1 MRLPP
6 IVRVPHEDPRLHAA
20 VSSLGFTVAPE
31 GLVSLGDDMG
41 DALCWVAVAPDAEAG
56 LQAVARGAV
65 AVVLWPREEAKLGE
79 ALERGFAEASRRAEE
94 IAYRQ
99 IFRTSPAW
107 LELTNS
113 EVEWVDVSEGFQR
126 QSGYGRDDVVGVTPA
141 ELFRSGLHERSFY
154 MAQKHELETRGR
166 WNGDM
171 LSQRRDGSTAVT
183 DVQLGAVL
191 VGPHCLAH
199 FAHRKVAGTDPP
211 GSLKAWLDGLCTA
224 PWLLARRDDGRV
236 LDAHPSVAGLAAGAD
251 DGVVG
256 MTCEALGFG
265 WERPPPSTRTTHDV
279 WLAERAYEVAIE
291 GRIAGDVEVV
301 ALVFHDITQR
311 KLEAEKL
318 DALAQELAVARDQA
332 LAAGQAK
339 SAFLASMSHELRTPL
354 NAILGYSEL
363 LEEELVDGAAV
374 DDLRRIQQSGRHL
387 LRLVD
392 DVLDL
397 ARVEAGA
404 VDVADEVVDVGELL
418 QQVATSVRLRA
429 AKRGMWIR
437 VQAEGGHLRT
447 DGSRVRQVL
456 VNLVGNAVKYAT
468 EGEIR
473 LVQCGT
479 EFVVEDG
486 GPGIRPS
493 DLATIFQPFHQL
505 GAHNPGVGL
514 GLAICKRI
522 AEALS
527 ADLSV
532 TSELGVGTRFVL
544 RLPPS
549 ATIG

>member
-1 MRLPP
+1 
-6 IVRVPHEDPRLHAA
+6 
-20 VSSLGFTVAPE
+20 LGFAVALD
-31 GLVSLGDDMG
+31 GLVSLGEDMG
-41 DALCWVAVAPDAEAG
+41 DALCWVAVVPDAESG
-56 LQAVARGAV
+56 LRAVERGAV
-65 AVVLWPREEAKLGE
+65 AVVQWPRDEARLGE
-79 ALERGFAEASRRAEE
+79 ALQRGFAEASRRAEE
-94 IAYRQ
+94 MAYRQ
-99 IFRTSPAW
+99 LFRTSPAW

-126 QSGYGRDDVVGVTPA
+126 QSGYARDDVIGVTPA
-141 ELFRSGLHERSFY
+141 ELFRSGLHERRFY
-154 MAQKHELETRGR
+154 MAQQHELETRGR

-171 LSQRRDGSTAVT
+171 LSQRRDGSIAVT
-183 DVQLGAVL
+183 DAQLGAVL

-199 FAHRKVAGTDPP
+199 FAHRKVAGADPP

-236 LDAHPSVAGLAAGAD
+236 LDAHPSVAGLAVGRD
-251 DGVVG
+251 EVVG
-256 MTCEALGFG
+256 VTCDALGFP
-265 WERPPPSTRTTHDV
+265 WERPPPSTRITHDV

-318 DALAQELAVARDQA
+318 DALAQELSVARDQA

-363 LEEELVDGAAV
+363 LEEELGDGTAV
-374 DDLRRIQQSGRHL
+374 EDLRRIQQSGRHL

-404 VDVADEVVDVGELL
+404 VEVANEEVDVAELL
-418 QQVATSVRLRA
+418 QEVATSVRLRA

-437 VQAEGGHLRT
+437 VQAEGGRLRT

-456 VNLVGNAVKYAT
+456 VNLMGNAVKYAT

-473 LVQCGT
+473 LKHRGT

-486 GPGIRPS
+486 GPGIPPNELS
-493 DLATIFQPFHQL
+493 TIFQPFHQL

-527 ADLSV
+527 ADLTV
-532 TSELGVGTRFVL
+532 TSEVGVGTRFVL
-544 RLPPS
+544 RLPATS
-549 ATIG
+549 AIG